1 MEEHGNFFSL
11 GRAASEQTLPTSQRS
26 RARKLENRDGALY
39 ALASWVITQ
48 SAQVDELTE
57 KIIGCAIEVHR
68 LLGPGLLESVYRE
81 CLIIELTQQGLQV
94 DTELSLRLDYK
105 GQRIGG
111 GLRLDLLVNS
121 SVVVE
126 LKAVESLH
134 PVHSAQVITY
144 LKLSGYP
151 AGLLMNFNS
160 TTLKTGLKRVDHPDR
175 YVKKKT

>member
-1 MEEHGNFFSL
+1 M
-11 GRAASEQTLPTSQRS
+11 AARVFTPSPD
-26 RARKLENRDGALY
+26 LE
-39 ALASWVITQ
+39 
-48 SAQVDELTE
+48 ELTE
-57 KIIGCAIEVHR
+57 KIIGCAIEVHQ

-81 CLIIELTQQGLQV
+81 CLIIELTQQGLRV
-94 DTELSLRLDYK
+94 DSELSLHLDYK

-111 GLRLDLLVNS
+111 GLRLDLLVNT

-160 TTLKTGLKRVDHPDR
+160 TTLKAGLKRLNHPDR